1 MRERLQ
7 QTNEMKKG
15 RDIMH
20 EKAACI
26 THLLSK
32 KRLIVTACIVAILVV
47 ILSVVGCAP
56 QHASTQPSGN
66 SKNDTAQ
73 TNDKT
78 TSMEGTNIKN
88 NDFQERDSGFLPNDY
103 NIAAKVNAGSRGCDA
118 CHENLQATIK
128 DIAPTVHIMTTGAIF
143 GKTVDWNDC
152 ESCHSMH
159 DTRGGVYLGD
169 YMHST
174 HYSNP
179 QFTDADNGTCW
190 SCHATKKNGEIVMW
204 DEYCYEEQLSGYT
217 AYTPASEAFFHM
229 RGYKGDSS
237 IGITTL
243 AAEEVNCDVKL
254 DQEMTDETQRYEAVN
269 FNIPEWSKDDFAT
282 WGIEVKGVKNPT
294 TFTLADLEKNF
305 KKSTKQVT
313 QECLVNGVNSSLE
326 DSFEASGYLLSDI
339 IEYCGGLTEG
349 ATTVNGIADPK
360 EGWNFCVE
368 LDDALKNGAF
378 VATEYYG
385 HELTAMQGA
394 PAVLVQPGFPG
405 GTWVKYLKTIDF
417 GTEPVTAPV
426 RVIAGDD
433 FYKGAED
440 PHLYGCNSAWFNP
453 ATDGQVFKVGKAIDL
468 EGFAWVWNVDGH
480 STKQVRFSW
489 DYGHSW
495 INTDAS
501 VDADPNNWQ
510 RFHAQWTPTQ
520 PGTYCLKVEAVDG
533 KDWHQKKPASIMI
546 TVEE

>member
-1 MRERLQ
+1 
-7 QTNEMKKG
+7 
-15 RDIMH
+15 MH
-20 EKAACI
+20 EEE
-26 THLLSK
+26 TSRSRHLSK
-32 KRLIVTACIVAILVV
+32 KRLIVAFGIATMLVAMLAV
-47 ILSVVGCAP
+47 IGCSP
-56 QHASTQPSGN
+56 QQASSATSNG
-66 SKNDTAQ
+66 SNDPAEKQVSSETPVL
-73 TNDKT
+73 
-78 TSMEGTNIKN
+78 EGTGIRV
-88 NDFQERDSGFLPNDY
+88 NDFQERDAGALPDDY
-103 NIAAKVNAGSRGCDA
+103 NISAKVNWGSRGCDA
-118 CHENLQATIK
+118 CHEDLQATIK

-179 QFTDADNGTCW
+179 TFTDTNNGTCW

-229 RGYKGDSS
+229 RGYNADSS

-243 AAEEVNCDVKL
+243 SSDEVDLKVDL
-254 DQEMTDETQRYEAVN
+254 DQEMTDESQRYEAVN
-269 FNIPEWSKDDFAT
+269 FNIPEWTESDFDSWT
-282 WGIEVKGVKNPT
+282 IDITGVKNPT
-294 TFTLADLEKNF
+294 TFTLSDLEKNF
-305 KKSTKQVT
+305 EKRTKQVT

-339 IEYCGGLTEG
+339 IEYCGGLEDG
-349 ATTVNGIADPK
+349 AETVNGIADAE

-368 LDDALKNGAF
+368 LDDALKNESF
-378 VATEYYG
+378 IATEYYG

-394 PAVLVQPGFPG
+394 PAVLIQPGFPG

-433 FYKGAED
+433 FYDGAED

-453 ATDGQVFKVGKAIDL
+453 ATDGQVFKVGEAIDL

-480 STKQVRFSW
+480 STTQVRFSW
-489 DYGHSW
+489 DYGNSW
-495 INTDAS
+495 ITEDVSA
-501 VDADPNNWQ
+501 DADPNNWQ
-510 RFHAQWTPTQ
+510 RFHAEWTPAQ

-533 KDWHQKKPASIMI
+533 KDWHQKKPASVMV